1 MASILSIIKD
11 VATVIGI
18 DVPTVFMTSQ
28 EREHLEL
35 ASLANEMAERI
46 GRAYD
51 WQALAAIATYTGD
64 GVTEDFDLPSD
75 FDRMPVSA
83 KVWSSSIQS
92 PLTAIP
98 DRDTWLAYE
107 VQNISLVFGAW
118 TLFGGQIHI
127 KTALAAGATAK
138 HWYQSNKLVK
148 AKDQNDVITY
158 AALFAADADMFRLD
172 DQLLKLGIIWQ
183 WKANKGLAY
192 GEDLQNY
199 EELKEKLIA
208 RDKGGRTMIIGTVR
222 TPSNVDMALP
232 VTVTP

>member
-1 MASILSIIKD
+1 MASILSIIQD
-11 VATVIGI
+11 VATVIGV

-28 EREHLEL
+28 EREHVEL
-35 ASLANEMAERI
+35 AALANEMAERI

-83 KVWSSSIQS
+83 KVWSTSIQS
-92 PLTAIP
+92 PLSAIP
-98 DRDTWLAYE
+98 DRDTWLAYD

-118 TLFGGQIHI
+118 TIYGGQIHI
-127 KTALAAGATAK
+127 KTALGAGATAK
-138 HWYQSNKLVK
+138 HWYQSNQIVK
-148 AKDQNDVITY
+148 AKDESDVITY
-158 AALFAADADMFRLD
+158 SDAFAADADMYRLD

-208 RDKGGRTMIIGTVR
+208 RDKGGRMMIIGQAR
-222 TPSNVDMALP
+222 MPGNVDLALP